1 MEIHYNNPELKIGK
15 ILFDYIDYFILILF
29 KNTNKGY
36 IDYLKVR
43 YFMTTSLQKN
53 ELGALTL
60 GADMSP
66 FSIALPP
73 NAPNMRINTI
83 CPKEC
88 LSNVF
93 ITLNYINHFM

>member
-1 MEIHYNNPELKIGK
+1 
-15 ILFDYIDYFILILF
+15 
-29 KNTNKGY
+29 
-36 IDYLKVR
+36 
-43 YFMTTSLQKN
+43 MTTSLQKN

-66 FSIALPP
+66 FAITLPP

-88 LSNVF
+88 LSKVF
-93 ITLNYINHFM
+93 ITLNYT